1 MNGLPTKFC
10 GFPIYLQMNGDLSF
24 SCFCPSEHGSE
35 ACNLH
40 PKEDFHTQDIRS
52 IISHVVDHLLVEV
65 VHTDILK
72 SLVQELTGYIP
83 EWKKQVKQRGG
94 VG

>member
-1 MNGLPTKFC
+1 MNSLPTKFC

-35 ACNLH
+35 ACKLH
-40 PKEDFHTQDIRS
+40 PKEAFHTQDIRS
-52 IISHVVDHLLVEV
+52 IISHVVDHILADEDNDDVLKNLVE
-65 VHTDILK
+65 
-72 SLVQELTGYIP
+72 ELTAFIP
-83 EWKKQVKQRGG
+83 EWKRQVKQRGG